1 MRVIRVQ
8 VPVKAAACALSIFAI
23 VLEIVSVLS
32 GQGSTGAGLNMVIDA
47 CTDESAL
54 TPGRSGWVWWWSG
67 PGLCD
72 GSCGG
77 SVLTPVVEVAL
88 NSSLGDGSW

>member
-1 MRVIRVQ
+1 MRVMRVQ
-8 VPVKAAACALSIFAI
+8 VVVKAGACALSNVAI
-23 VLEIVSVLS
+23 VLEIVSIIT
-32 GQGSTGAGLNMVIDA
+32 GQGSMGPGLDDMAQAA
-47 CTDESAL
+47 CTDE
-54 TPGRSGWVWWWSG
+54 GWAWWWSG